1 MVAGSRPKIFIDKD
15 DSIFLVYGQPQA
27 STEMDKGIYFKT
39 GDLVIA
45 AATAE
50 SGWHD
55 WQVIHTEVGPFG
67 NEMLGDFYRW
77 KKEGILS
84 VMVQDAPVES
94 STPTPLR
101 ILDFS
106 FRRIMKL
113 WGQSKG
119 TK

>member
-15 DSIFLVYGQPQA
+15 DNVFLIYGAPQA
-27 STEMDKGIYFKT
+27 STEMARGIYFKN

-50 SGWHD
+50 SNWTD
-55 WQVIHTEVGPFG
+55 WQIIHTEVGPFG

-77 KKEGILS
+77 KSSGILS
-84 VMVQDAPVES
+84 VMVQDAPEET

-101 ILDFS
+101 VLDFS
-106 FRRIMKL
+106 FTLNPSPQK
-113 WGQSKG
+113 
-119 TK
+119 

>member
-15 DSIFLVYGQPQA
+15 DNIFLVYGQPQA

-50 SGWHD
+50 SGWTD
-55 WQVIHTEVGPFG
+55 WQVIHTEIGPFG

-77 KKEGILS
+77 KSEGVLS
-84 VMVQDAPVES
+84 IMVQAAPEES
-94 STPTPLR
+94 STPTALG
-101 ILDFS
+101 IIDFT
-106 FRRIMKL
+106 FK
-113 WGQSKG
+113 Q
-119 TK
+119 TEE